1 MSRGVPH
8 RSSNIRRKSV
18 VTPMTRK
25 RVLEKLTNGAF
36 ILPGALVAGLVG
48 APGDV
53 RATDTAPQV
62 QNERS

>member
-1 MSRGVPH
+1 MSRGASP
-8 RSSNIRRKSV
+8 RSSNIRRMSV

-25 RVLEKLTNGAF
+25 RVLEELTNGAF

-53 RATDTAPQV
+53 RATGTAPQV
-62 QNERS
+62 RN